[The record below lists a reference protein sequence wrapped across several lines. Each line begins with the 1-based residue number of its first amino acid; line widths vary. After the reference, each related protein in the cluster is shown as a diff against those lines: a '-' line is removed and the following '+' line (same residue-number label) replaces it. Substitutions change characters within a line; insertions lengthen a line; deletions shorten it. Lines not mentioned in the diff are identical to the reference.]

1 MIYQLPM
8 ELGGKN
14 KVVRELE
21 VNKDSSGLANNACW
35 VEREP
40 TGNGRAE
47 AQLDIFKRKDFFCG
61 DKTTPQGVD
70 E

>member
-21 VNKDSSGLANNACW
+21 VNKDSSGWL
-35 VEREP
+35 
-40 TGNGRAE
+40 
-47 AQLDIFKRKDFFCG
+47 
-61 DKTTPQGVD
+61 TTLVG
-70 E
+70 